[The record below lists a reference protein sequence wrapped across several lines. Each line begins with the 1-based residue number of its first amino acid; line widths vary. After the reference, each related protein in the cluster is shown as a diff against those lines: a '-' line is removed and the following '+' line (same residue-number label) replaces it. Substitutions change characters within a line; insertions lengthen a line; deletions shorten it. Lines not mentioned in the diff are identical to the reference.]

1 MCEFCEYKRIYPQYG
16 GAGSKTMGLMLRMLG
31 GIDEDYNDGIRLD
44 SEENILWFDN
54 SDGEYAE
61 LGIDIQYC
69 PLCGKRLNTADTPQ
83 PDYSWG
89 EPNEA
94 DT

>member
-1 MCEFCEYKRIYPQYG
+1 MCKFCEYKRIYPQYVG
-16 GAGSKTMGLMLRMLG
+16 DGTKTMGLMLRMLG

-44 SEENILWFDN
+44 SEKNILWFDN

-69 PLCGKRLNTADTPQ
+69 PLCGKKLNTNDTPQ
-83 PDYSWG
+83 
-89 EPNEA
+89 NERKE
-94 DT
+94 

>member
-1 MCEFCEYKRIYPQYG
+1 MCEFCEYKRIHPQYVG
-16 GAGSKTMGLMLRMLG
+16 DGFKTMGLMIRMLG

-54 SDGEYAE
+54 SDGEYTE

-69 PLCGKRLNTADTPQ
+69 PMCGKRLNTVDTPQ
-83 PDYSWG
+83 TDCGWG
-89 EPNEA
+89 EPDE
-94 DT
+94 